1 MVDQNIKV
9 LIELGPSERDNPPEM
24 SIEEQVRHCIECIQ
38 TYAGDHAK
46 EWSYLR
52 SLYTDLA
59 KAPKQTPRITNL
71 RRMIE
76 PILTEY
82 GVHVS
87 KADHSEESK

>member
-1 MVDQNIKV
+1 MVDRNIKV

-24 SIEEQVRHCIECIQ
+24 SIEEQVRDYIECIK
-38 TYAGDHAK
+38 TYGGDHAK

-52 SLYTDLA
+52 SLYADLA
-59 KAPKQTPRITNL
+59 KAPKQTSRITNL

-87 KADHSEESK
+87 KVDHAERSK